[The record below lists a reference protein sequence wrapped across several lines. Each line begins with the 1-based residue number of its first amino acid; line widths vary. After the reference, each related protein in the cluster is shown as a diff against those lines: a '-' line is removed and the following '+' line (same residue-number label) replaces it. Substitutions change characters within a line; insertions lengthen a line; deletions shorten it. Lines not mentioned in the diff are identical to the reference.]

1 MIFSHMVREVMLQIA
16 LYTSFINFSLL
27 RLQELNMVLDNFF
40 FLYLNIV
47 LFAL

>member
-1 MIFSHMVREVMLQIA
+1 MVREVMLQIA

-27 RLQELNMVLDNFF
+27 RLQELNMDLNNF